1 MFAID
6 ALTDVCF
13 PSTWDFEANGS
24 VGFGWVW
31 VSIAFFWFYSSYW
44 WSSLKH
50 DIANIYFL
58 NYIASAGCFSVLLF
72 LYVQYIPL
80 VIYYGPQ
87 VNYLIKV
94 FHCLLPGITVQMLYF
109 NKITFSQYNF
119 TSSITLPVDILS
131 DSFSVVTF
139 LKSIPYFFTDGISAS
154 KFDFV
159 NSGKDV
165 SAGVRVK
172 N

>member
-1 MFAID
+1 
-6 ALTDVCF
+6 
-13 PSTWDFEANGS
+13 
-24 VGFGWVW
+24 
-31 VSIAFFWFYSSYW
+31 
-44 WSSLKH
+44 
-50 DIANIYFL
+50 
-58 NYIASAGCFSVLLF
+58 
-72 LYVQYIPL
+72 
-80 VIYYGPQ
+80 
-87 VNYLIKV
+87 
-94 FHCLLPGITVQMLYF
+94 MLYF

-139 LKSIPYFFTDGISAS
+139 LNFIPYFFADGISAS
-154 KFDFV
+154 KFDFI